1 MADIAH
7 IESISSLENLRY
19 QVSSGV
25 DQVYTSLQLVFNSID
40 HERTACDMYL
50 TKGQS
55 LVEKWSVRAESA
67 RRQAEAIQCELD
79 NLPADDDQNDYS
91 SQRAALTSK
100 YEDAVSEAE
109 EYESK
114 RDAVAE
120 ITGQIAENIR
130 QIGMACDTLL
140 NYTLRAES
148 EINNQGRNAVSAIDR
163 VIVVARQYIAR
174 RLT

>member
-7 IESISSLENLRY
+7 IENISSLESLRY

-25 DQVYTSLQLVFNSID
+25 DQVYTTLQLVYNSID
-40 HERTACDMYL
+40 HERTASDSYL

-67 RRQAEAIQCELD
+67 WRQAEAIQCELD

-91 SQRAALTSK
+91 SQRAALIGE

-109 EYESK
+109 EYEAK
-114 RDAVAE
+114 RDAAAE

-130 QIGMACDTLL
+130 QIGIACDTLL

-148 EINNQGRNAVSAIDR
+148 EIDNQGRNAVSAIDR
-163 VIVVARQYIAR
+163 VIVVVRQYIAR
-174 RLT
+174 RLK